1 VSYVERLFSLTGKT
15 ALVTGASRGLG
26 RGIARA
32 LLEAG
37 AECILVSA
45 NAERLQAAADELSG
59 SGTIAGTFPCDL
71 TSRDQIGGLIQSVK
85 DRCERL
91 DILVNCAGTTGG
103 YHTFDYPDEEWDRT
117 LRIHVDAPFFLARGL
132 GPLMAEGGGGSIVNI
147 TSINAERGFPDNPS
161 YVAAKGALKQLTKG
175 LAEDLGPHGIRVNNV
190 GPGYF
195 RTDMTSGSW
204 DDPERRAQ
212 RSNKTILGRW
222 GEPEDLAGTIIL
234 LASNA
239 SSYITGQ
246 DIYVDGGW
254 LTRGL

>member
-1 VSYVERLFSLTGKT
+1 MK
-15 ALVTGASRGLG
+15 
-26 RGIARA
+26 I
-32 LLEAG
+32 
-37 AECILVSA
+37 
-45 NAERLQAAADELSG
+45 
-59 SGTIAGTFPCDL
+59 
-71 TSRDQIGGLIQSVK
+71 
-85 DRCERL
+85 
-91 DILVNCAGTTGG
+91 
-103 YHTFDYPDEEWDRT
+103 
-117 LRIHVDAPFFLARGL
+117 
-132 GPLMAEGGGGSIVNI
+132 NI
-147 TSINAERGFPDNPS
+147 TYATILGTS
-161 YVAAKGALKQLTKG
+161 QG